1 MRWREAAGR
10 ALPFYIAAGLALG
23 AAWLSHEDNALLLP
37 FLLCAAILYVVFLV
51 SGRAGQ
57 LPAKLAL
64 LAVPLALWGGC
75 VAAWCGMNQKVY
87 GRFIVSD
94 FTSSEFSDAMEMCI
108 RDRTRSCFLTRRF
121 LGPSTRSQKCLT
133 RWGNAIW
140 ISGA

>member
-1 MRWREAAGR
+1 MAA
-10 ALPFYIAAGLALG
+10 AAQDAGPHSADGQEPQASGLQDVYKRQ
-23 AAWLSHEDNALLLP
+23 HEDNALLLP

-94 FTSSEFSDAMEMCI
+94 FTSSEFSDAMGALARACPEDQ
-108 RDRTRSCFLTRRF
+108 DRYLLVPVSYTHLDVYKRQGSSRC
-121 LGPSTRSQKCLT
+121 
-133 RWGNAIW
+133 
-140 ISGA
+140 